1 MEVNGKNIVI
11 TGGAQGLG
19 LAMAKHFADKGA
31 SIALID
37 MQEEMLANAKS
48 ELGTTTGVIRTYV
61 CNVTQEQEVE
71 DTFNQINSDFG
82 QIDGLVNNAGILRD
96 GLFLKV

>member
-1 MEVNGKNIVI
+1 MQVNGNTIDI
-11 TGGAQGLG
+11 TGGALGLG
-19 LAMAKHFADKGA
+19 LA
-31 SIALID
+31 
-37 MQEEMLANAKS
+37 
-48 ELGTTTGVIRTYV
+48 GVIRTYV

-71 DTFNQINSDFG
+71 DTFNQINNDFG